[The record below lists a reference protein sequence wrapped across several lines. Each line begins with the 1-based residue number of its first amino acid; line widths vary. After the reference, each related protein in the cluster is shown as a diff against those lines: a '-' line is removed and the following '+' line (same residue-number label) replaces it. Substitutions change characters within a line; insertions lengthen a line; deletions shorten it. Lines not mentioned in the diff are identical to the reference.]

1 MTLVDT
7 TQPTVTDRLLVNAL
21 ASRLGDLL
29 ADERLDRRARNLRE
43 PTNDEEREFART
55 AVHAEL
61 LRLAATRRAEGRS
74 VLTIF
79 DEAAISSAAIAQV
92 LGLGRLQPLLEDDEI
107 SDIHVRGSCRVWVKL
122 RNGQRETRDPIVDTD
137 DELIELIRRAA
148 TRLSRQERRFDAG
161 TPELNMQLPDGSRL
175 FATMDVSLR
184 PSLIIRRHR
193 FEISSLDELR
203 LRGLLTQELQNFL
216 IAAVR
221 ARRNFVIAGGTGSGK
236 TTLLRA
242 LINEVPPSERL
253 VTIEDAYELGLDHF
267 EHLHPDHDALQSR
280 PANIE
285 GQGEITLADLT
296 RMALR
301 MDPDRVIVGEV
312 RGAEAFPMLLAM
324 SQGNNGSMCTMH
336 ADSTRSVFPK
346 LAAYVSMAS
355 TGLPIDTV
363 NLLLASA
370 LHFVIY
376 IDNSS
381 DWRQVTSVREV
392 VDSDGSNIIS
402 NEIFAVGNNSELIK
416 AFPLRET
423 TRELLTKFGYEDRGN
438 S

>member
-74 VLTIF
+74 VLSIF
-79 DEAAISSAAIAQV
+79 DEASISSAAIAQV

-285 GQGEITLADLT
+285 GHGEITLADLT